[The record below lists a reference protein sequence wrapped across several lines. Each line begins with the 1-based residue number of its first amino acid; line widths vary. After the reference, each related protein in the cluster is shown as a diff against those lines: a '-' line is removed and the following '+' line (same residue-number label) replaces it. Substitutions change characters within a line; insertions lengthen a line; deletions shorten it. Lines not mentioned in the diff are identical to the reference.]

1 MKNNTYILLLL
12 VLISCSNKKQIS
24 NSEYNGKINL
34 KYNYYILENDSI
46 SIALSY
52 LIPSKHMI
60 FNKQKNQFITNLN
73 TNINIINDNAQIFS
87 DSWIDT
93 IAVNYYEDTKSS
105 NRPFNYSLKLPNTK
119 NRLSLTVNDYSNHKY
134 WHIDTLV
141 IIEDYE
147 YLSNLTLYKK
157 NNNIFEIFENSYLEQ
172 KIDNIWM
179 KFQLLNYN
187 SDEKVVCELSEF
199 ANMRKTIVID
209 KEKISNNNIYYLPL
223 DLSEFK
229 NQVKISIKYKSEYR
243 EIILR
248 LVNDDDV
255 VIYKDLLGPIEY
267 LLDKKDYLSF
277 IELDSLKKIDFI
289 FDYWNKQYYSQILQE
304 FYNRIKYVNIHYF
317 EGLDKGWKSDR
328 GRIYILNGPPLS
340 INYEFNENG
349 EFEIWTY
356 NSKKFIFINRHGI
369 FECYMCN

>member
-1 MKNNTYILLLL
+1 
-12 VLISCSNKKQIS
+12 
-24 NSEYNGKINL
+24 
-34 KYNYYILENDSI
+34 
-46 SIALSY
+46 
-52 LIPSKHMI
+52 
-60 FNKQKNQFITNLN
+60 
-73 TNINIINDNAQIFS
+73 
-87 DSWIDT
+87 
-93 IAVNYYEDTKSS
+93 
-105 NRPFNYSLKLPNTK
+105 
-119 NRLSLTVNDYSNHKY
+119 
-134 WHIDTLV
+134 
-141 IIEDYE
+141 
-147 YLSNLTLYKK
+147 
-157 NNNIFEIFENSYLEQ
+157 
-172 KIDNIWM
+172 M

-199 ANMRKTIVID
+199 ANMTKKIVID

-243 EIILR
+243 EIVLR

-255 VIYKDLLGPIEY
+255 VNYEVLLGPIEY

-289 FDYWNKQYYSQILQE
+289 FDYWNKQYNPQLLQE

-356 NSKKFIFINRHGI
+356 NSERFIFINKHGA

>member
-1 MKNNTYILLLL
+1 MKNNTYILLFI
-12 VLISCSNKKQIS
+12 VLISCSNKKHMN

-34 KYNYYILENDSI
+34 KYNYYILANDSI
-46 SIALSY
+46 IIDLSY

-60 FNKQKNQFITNLN
+60 FNKQRNQFITNLN

-105 NRPFNYSLKLPNTK
+105 NRPFNYSLKLTNTK

-134 WHIDTLV
+134 WHIDKLV

-187 SDEKVVCELSEF
+187 SDEKVVCELNEF
-199 ANMRKTIVID
+199 ANMTKTIVID

-223 DLSEFK
+223 DLSQFK
-229 NQVKISIKYKSEYR
+229 NQVKISINYKSEYR
-243 EIILR
+243 EIVLR
-248 LVNDDDV
+248 LVNDDGL
-255 VIYKDLLGPIEY
+255 INYEDLFGPIEY
-267 LLDKKDYLSF
+267 LLAKKDYLSF
-277 IELDSLKKIDFI
+277 IELDSLKKNDFI
-289 FDYWNKQYYSQILQE
+289 FDYWNKQYNPQLLQE
-304 FYNRIKYVNIHYF
+304 FHNRIKYVNIHYF

-356 NSKKFIFINRHGI
+356 NSKRFIFINRYGT

>member
-1 MKNNTYILLLL
+1 TYILLFL

-46 SIALSY
+46 IIDLSY

-73 TNINIINDNAQIFS
+73 TNINIINDNAQTFS

-134 WHIDTLV
+134 WHIDTLL

-172 KIDNIWM
+172 KIDSIWM

-243 EIILR
+243 EIVLR

-255 VIYKDLLGPIEY
+255 VNYKDLLGPIEY

-289 FDYWNKQYYSQILQE
+289 
-304 FYNRIKYVNIHYF
+304 
-317 EGLDKGWKSDR
+317 
-328 GRIYILNGPPLS
+328 
-340 INYEFNENG
+340 
-349 EFEIWTY
+349 
-356 NSKKFIFINRHGI
+356 
-369 FECYMCN
+369 